1 MLFSSYFR
9 HPNVIIL
16 TTSNITRAIDVAFV
30 DRADI
35 KQYIGPPSAKA
46 INKIYHSCIKE
57 LARTSIISPA
67 TQILDLSFV
76 DNDVTHCSL
85 ELKKIAEKSY
95 QLSGRTLRK
104 LPFLAHALYSKAQTI
119 TSEEFLNNLSMIVD
133 KQFKEKENLCSV
145 GEEKSVQA

>member
-46 INKIYHSCIKE
+46 IYKIYH
-57 LARTSIISPA
+57 LFTSIISPA

-119 TSEEFLNNLSMIVD
+119 TLEEFLNNLSMVVD

-145 GEEKSVQA
+145 GEEKSVQT

>member
-46 INKIYHSCIKE
+46 IYKIYH
-57 LARTSIISPA
+57 LFTSIISPA

-119 TSEEFLNNLSMIVD
+119 T
-133 KQFKEKENLCSV
+133 
-145 GEEKSVQA
+145 